1 MLVFGILGCL
11 NFLSGL
17 AGIVPGIVAVL
28 QVVAAS
34 IVLCCG
40 PKSLTQGEGSCQYQA
55 AAIMVFIVGG
65 LECVCI
71 ILIILAMAA
80 VGQVSGP
87 GLSGPKRERCKEAN
101 WAPNFCRRRVP
112 GATAFVQ
119 AFLVIGLILCL
130 LNAILCFV
138 LGYKSWKAKT
148 AVMNL
153 NAARPKRPKKIGAS
167 FRFMGQSKG
176 VGPAHSGDAPQDTAV
191 HL

>member
-17 AGIVPGIVAVL
+17 PGIFPGIVAIL

-71 ILIILAMAA
+71 LLIILAMAA
-80 VGQVSGP
+80 VGQVSGAAT
-87 GLSGPKRERCKEAN
+87 SGCNDAN
-101 WAPNFCRRRVP
+101 AAWASVGVQDTGCHDVV
-112 GATAFVQ
+112 GTATAFVQ

-138 LGYKSWKAKT
+138 FGVKSCKAKT
-148 AVMNL
+148 SVMNL
-153 NAARPKRPKKIGAS
+153 SAGGPTFTDAAVK
-167 FRFMGQSKG
+167 
-176 VGPAHSGDAPQDTAV
+176 AP
-191 HL
+191 